1 MNLEEHF
8 LAHYR
13 PLCLYALHYV
23 QDVDT
28 AEDVVQ
34 DAFVGLIEKEK
45 EGAAVGN
52 VRAYLY
58 AMVRNR
64 CVDLIR
70 KARHAYI
77 DGDVSP
83 QDLSGSISDEEAQE
97 RSLHEAEL
105 WTAIDALPS
114 RCREVFLRAKRDT
127 HDGHSRKDRGTP
139 DEQGTEDAARQER
152 RLLLHH
158 AADDGMRRG

>member
-13 PLCLYALHYV
+13 QLCLYALHYV

-70 KARHAYI
+70 KARHADI
-77 DGDVSP
+77 DGDVSK
-83 QDLSGSISDEEAQE
+83 
-97 RSLHEAEL
+97 
-105 WTAIDALPS
+105 T
-114 RCREVFLRAKRDT
+114 
-127 HDGHSRKDRGTP
+127 
-139 DEQGTEDAARQER
+139 
-152 RLLLHH
+152 
-158 AADDGMRRG
+158 